1 MASQLENKAKL
12 DQIYMPFIHRWGK
25 ITNSMGILL
34 GFVPVIYLGIRY
46 GLWPQFGPVLSGWI
60 SIAGVIGISWIMQ
73 PIQFFPILGVA
84 GTYMSNISGN
94 ISNMRVP
101 CSIAAE
107 QAAGVEPGTPE
118 AEICAT
124 LGSAVSTFINIVIL
138 AMGVI
143 GGAAAM
149 SALPTSVTGALDY
162 LLPALMGACLVM
174 VSWDKPKLIPLGIGV
189 AFVVR
194 LLLTYVLPGLS
205 SFIDILSIFGTIAV
219 ALVLYKSKVYIKE

>member
-94 ISNMRVP
+94 ISNMRAD
-101 CSIAAE
+101 IN
-107 QAAGVEPGTPE
+107 
-118 AEICAT
+118 
-124 LGSAVSTFINIVIL
+124 NIV
-138 AMGVI
+138 V
-143 GGAAAM
+143 
-149 SALPTSVTGALDY
+149 
-162 LLPALMGACLVM
+162 
-174 VSWDKPKLIPLGIGV
+174 KGIKM
-189 AFVVR
+189 R
-194 LLLTYVLPGLS
+194 
-205 SFIDILSIFGTIAV
+205 
-219 ALVLYKSKVYIKE
+219 